1 MTNYTFV
8 CAECGKDIST
18 PIHYITPRGEM
29 LCSDECIEVH
39 YEHNLIEG
47 EDDDQR
53 KLYDL

>member
-8 CAECGKDIST
+8 CAECGKDINT